1 MYIALRPT
9 MLEVV
14 AGSSATI
21 EIAVIDPAGGS
32 LDGLCLVVAGV
43 EPAWVRRSD
52 GASTDAPLTVVGD
65 RATAVLEIAVPVDH
79 PSVERLVAI
88 GVRSSTG
95 ERGVAFERLPIRVVE
110 RPPVRVTTDPSIAD
124 GRSRVEVSLVVS
136 SEAARDLVV
145 IPVGDDSEGSV
156 DFDFERARLEVPAGA
171 DRTVGVRLRGG
182 RPIVGRTQRRTVQVG
197 VDAGERVMVDL
208 PVVHRPLLPSWLLA
222 AATALL
228 AVMLIVVFTATSW
241 LSGSSTSE
249 VSQPPSGPVQVIDL
263 ERPGAVVSGRVTD
276 AVLGDPVAGL
286 VVELF
291 SIVDPV
297 DPVAVSATDVD
308 GRYSLI
314 GIGQGSY
321 TLRAVGA
328 GFVPSWLGD
337 VERFDEAAA
346 IDVGSDDVDVVDLVI
361 EGVPGRVLGRL
372 SGTDLDGVVVQAS
385 TVDGA
390 SAVVSA
396 EVSRGTGGVFELPG
410 LATPARHRLTV
421 IRGDRELTAVEVDLG
436 PGAERGDVTIVVPP
450 GDGVITGTVTTAAGP
465 LGGVAVTI
473 TDGATEVTTS
483 TLSLG
488 AVGTF
493 AVDGL
498 ELPGR
503 YTVTVARDGFAVQS
517 AAVDL
522 TAAQPSAEVLI
533 EVAPATG
540 SITGRVVGPDGAG
553 VGGVTVRAT
562 SDGFDLTT
570 VSVDGSDGTDA
581 GRFVLGGL
589 PAPGT
594 FTLTLSADG
603 YVSRSQEISLV
614 DASAGPGEVT
624 ASLVPATAMVSGVV
638 TAPDGSAL
646 SGATVTLSDGVRSTT
661 TRSADDPAGVY
672 EFVGVAPGSHTV
684 TVRVAGAAPVV
695 VLVEVSAGESISS
708 DIAVGES
715 AMVTGRVVSSASGT
729 PVAPVVGTT
738 VRLFPLARF
747 PGSNADAV
755 ATVLTGVDGSFT
767 LTGFDTPG
775 DYVVAVASPSA
786 PTTVAVS
793 VTVRPSAGT
802 VSSVGDL
809 DLAG

>member
-9 MLEVV
+9 TLEVV

-21 EIAVIDPAGGS
+21 EIAVLDPAGGS
-32 LDGLCLVVAGV
+32 LDGLSVVVAGV
-43 EPAWVRRSD
+43 EPSWVRRSD
-52 GASTDAPLTVVGD
+52 GSSIDAPMTVSGD
-65 RATAVLEIAVPVDH
+65 RASAVLEIAVPADH

-88 GVRSSTG
+88 GVRSSSG
-95 ERGVAFERLPIRVVE
+95 DRGVAFERLPLRVVE

-145 IPVGDDSEGSV
+145 VPVGDDPEGSI
-156 DFDFERARLEVPAGA
+156 DFEFERPRLEVPAGA
-171 DRTVGVRLRGG
+171 DRTVSLRLRGG
-182 RPIVGRTQRRTVQVG
+182 RPIIGRTQRHTVHVG

-222 AATALL
+222 VVAAVL
-228 AVMLIVVFTATSW
+228 AVMLIVVFSATSW

-249 VSQPPSGPVQVIDL
+249 VSQPTSGTVQVIDL
-263 ERPGAVVSGRVTD
+263 ERPGAVVSGRVID
-276 AVLGDPVAGL
+276 GVSGGPVAGL

-291 SIVDPV
+291 SIADPV

-308 GRYSLI
+308 GRYSLV
-314 GIGQGSY
+314 GIAQGSY
-321 TLRAVGA
+321 TLRAIGA

-337 VERFDEAAA
+337 VERFDEASA
-346 IDVGSDDVDVVDLVI
+346 VDVVSDDIAIDDLVI
-361 EGVPGRVLGRL
+361 DGTPGRVLGRL
-372 SGTDLDGVVVQAS
+372 SGADLDGLVVQAS
-385 TVDGA
+385 TVDGE
-390 SAVVSA
+390 STVVSA
-396 EVSRGTGGVFELPG
+396 EVTGGTGGVFDLTG

-421 IRGDRELTAVEVDLG
+421 MRGDRELTAVEVDLG

-450 GDGVITGTVTTAAGP
+450 GDGVITGLVSTPAGP
-465 LGGVAVTI
+465 LGGVTVTV

-503 YTVTVARDGFAVQS
+503 YTVIVARDGFAAQS
-517 AAVDL
+517 TAVDL
-522 TAAQPSAEVLI
+522 TVAQSSAKVALEL
-533 EVAPATG
+533 APATG
-540 SITGRVVGPDGAG
+540 SITGRVVGPDGVG
-553 VGGVTVRAT
+553 LGGVTVRAT

-570 VSVDGSDGTDA
+570 VSVDGSDATDA

-589 PAPGT
+589 PAPGS
-594 FTLTLSADG
+594 FTLTFSSEG
-603 YVSRSQEISLV
+603 YVSRSQEVSLGN
-614 DASAGPGEVT
+614 ASAGPGEVT
-624 ASLVPATAMVSGVV
+624 ASLTPATATVSGVV
-638 TAPDGSAL
+638 TGPDGNPL
-646 SGATVTLSDGVRSTT
+646 SGATVVLSDGVRSTT

-684 TVRVAGAAPVV
+684 TVRVSGAAPVV
-695 VLVEVSAGESISS
+695 VLVEVSAGESVAT
-708 DIAVGES
+708 DITVAES
-715 AMVTGRVVSSASGT
+715 ATVTGRVVSSASGT
-729 PVAPVVGTT
+729 PAVPVVGAT
-738 VRLFPLARF
+738 VRLVPLARF

-755 ATVLTGVDGSFT
+755 ATVVTGADGSFT

-786 PTTVAVS
+786 PATVAVS
-793 VTVRPSAGT
+793 VTVRPSAGEA
-802 VSSVGDL
+802 SPVGDL